1 MDAMSARESE
11 ALRRADVLAEA
22 LDQQTV
28 QTAQAQLD
36 RDQVRGQGSMLFR
49 RYEHATSSQSNTLG

>member
-1 MDAMSARESE
+1 M
-11 ALRRADVLAEA
+11 LAEA

-36 RDQVRGQGSMLFR
+36 RDQVRGQGSMLYR
-49 RYEHATSSQSNTLG
+49 RFEHATSSQSDTLG